1 MTFRS
6 IFDII
11 DKTKRGVLIRMSS
24 LLILLLIGVFLALE
38 AWFVVSL
45 ILFIVSMV
53 KKKPERKGMMV
64 MFIISAVLK
73 TIVPFLGAF
82 LVIITKFAI
91 A

>member
-1 MTFRS
+1 M
-6 IFDII
+6 
-11 DKTKRGVLIRMSS
+11 GPLLV
-24 LLILLLIGVFLALE
+24 LLITGGLLALE